1 MIYFT
6 ARDYV
11 FTRGRTTPEAA
22 HYEFTS
28 ADACILHAIL
38 QRRLQSHAHAI
49 GPADRTTHVCCPKGE
64 NFWRNPE
71 GTAALTLGAWNL
83 GADCVLPRDQA
94 TQTKQNRLVQST
106 VGVVVVVV
114 VAVYSDEPRV
124 CVDSTG

>member
-83 GADCVLPRDQA
+83 GADCVLPRHSNK
-94 TQTKQNRLVQST
+94 TKPTGSINRWSRGGGGGSVL
-106 VGVVVVVV
+106 G
-114 VAVYSDEPRV
+114 
-124 CVDSTG
+124 